1 MKLLSLSPALKN
13 MALYGS
19 SIVLMKG
26 VSLFMLPY
34 IANHISQHEL
44 GRLELLSTFA
54 MILSV
59 ALGLSLH
66 EALYRFAGAE
76 QDPHQKRR
84 ITGEIFTL
92 TMIVGAIALPII
104 WLLSPFISEWK
115 PEYADTIELELLL
128 MPLAFEGMV
137 AVVLASLRMREKAQ
151 LFFYLTTGRAL
162 LQAALT
168 VIVLYQGYGVTAIL
182 FAGFI
187 SAALQ
192 VVVLVYLQTKQNK
205 KVHNTAYLF
214 NKVMMTLCI
223 PYCLPLMAS
232 GLVAFGLNGFERWV
246 LAENTSLSDL
256 ALYAVAL
263 KFALALTLL
272 MQPFCMWWMPKRF
285 DYLQSRG
292 KEITAKMTQ
301 SSLVL
306 LCGLTVLVCYLAP
319 VLIEWLMP
327 ASYQQ
332 AKTIAVALI
341 IVSAIKELNELIN
354 LGALAEKQTKKLLW
368 INTLATGLG
377 MIAILILTP
386 IYGVSG
392 VISSLILAQ
401 TIRVIL
407 TFILSQSAHPLP
419 YSLGKLSVLLL
430 ITSVSITL
438 SLSSFSVGIQLMMA
452 VLCTT
457 SVVIFASQLQLITL
471 PENEQGEKC
480 V

>member
-1 MKLLSLSPALKN
+1 
-13 MALYGS
+13 
-19 SIVLMKG
+19 
-26 VSLFMLPY
+26 
-34 IANHISQHEL
+34 
-44 GRLELLSTFA
+44 

-59 ALGLSLH
+59 ILGLSLH

-92 TMIVGAIALPII
+92 TMIVGAIAFPII
-104 WLLSPFISEWK
+104 WLFSPFISEWK

-128 MPLAFEGMV
+128 LPLAFEGMV

-151 LFFYLTTGRAL
+151 LFFFLTTGRAL

-187 SAALQ
+187 SAAMQ

-214 NKVMMTLCI
+214 NKEMMTLCI

-246 LAENTSLSDL
+246 LAENTSLSEL

-285 DYLQSRG
+285 DYLKSRG
-292 KEITAKMTQ
+292 KAITAKMTQ

-368 INTLATGLG
+368 INCSATGLG
-377 MIAILILTP
+377 MIAILLLTP
-386 IYGVSG
+386 IYGVNG
-392 VISSLILAQ
+392 VITSLILAQ
-401 TIRVIL
+401 TIRVVL
-407 TFILSQSAHPLP
+407 TFLLSQSAHPLP

-430 ITSVSITL
+430 ITSVSIAL

-452 VLCTT
+452 TLCTT

-471 PENEQGEKC
+471 PKNKQGEKC

>member
-1 MKLLSLSPALKN
+1 MKLCPLSPTLKN

-26 VSLFMLPY
+26 VSLFMLPF

-59 ALGLSLH
+59 VLGFSLH
-66 EALYRFAGAE
+66 EALYRFAGTE
-76 QDPHQKRR
+76 QDPHKKRR

-92 TMIVGAIALPII
+92 TMIVGAISLPII
-104 WLLSPFISEWK
+104 WILSPFFSEWK
-115 PEYADTIELELLL
+115 PEYANTIELELLL
-128 MPLAFEGMV
+128 MPLAFEGMI
-137 AVVLASLRMREKAQ
+137 AVVLASLRMREKAK

-162 LQAALT
+162 LQALLT
-168 VIVLYQGYGVTAIL
+168 VVVLYQGYGITAIL
-182 FAGFI
+182 LAGFM

-192 VVVLVYLQTKQNK
+192 IFALVYLQTKQNK
-205 KVHNTAYLF
+205 KVRGTGFIF
-214 NKVMMTLCI
+214 NKEITSLCI
-223 PYCLPLMAS
+223 PYCLPLMTS

-285 DYLQSRG
+285 DYLQSQG

-306 LCGLTVLVCYLAP
+306 LCGLTILICYLAP
-319 VLIEWLMP
+319 LLIEWLMP

-332 AKTIAVALI
+332 AKTIAIALI

-368 INTLATGLG
+368 INSFATGLG
-377 MIAILILTP
+377 MIAILVLTP
-386 IYGVSG
+386 IYGMSG

-419 YSLGKLSVLLL
+419 YSLGKLSILLL
-430 ITSVSITL
+430 ITSVSIAL

-452 VLCTT
+452 ALCTT
-457 SVVIFASQLQLITL
+457 SVVILASQLQLVTL
-471 PENEQGEKC
+471 PKSEQGEKC
-480 V
+480 L

>member
-1 MKLLSLSPALKN
+1 M
-13 MALYGS
+13 
-19 SIVLMKG
+19 
-26 VSLFMLPY
+26 
-34 IANHISQHEL
+34 
-44 GRLELLSTFA
+44 
-54 MILSV
+54 
-59 ALGLSLH
+59 
-66 EALYRFAGAE
+66 
-76 QDPHQKRR
+76 
-84 ITGEIFTL
+84 
-92 TMIVGAIALPII
+92 
-104 WLLSPFISEWK
+104 
-115 PEYADTIELELLL
+115 
-128 MPLAFEGMV
+128 
-137 AVVLASLRMREKAQ
+137 
-151 LFFYLTTGRAL
+151 
-162 LQAALT
+162 
-168 VIVLYQGYGVTAIL
+168 LYQGYGVTAIL

-205 KVHNTAYLF
+205 KVHDTAYLF
-214 NKVMMTLCI
+214 SKEMMTLCI

-232 GLVAFGLNGFERWV
+232 GLVAFGLNGFERWI
-246 LAENTSLSDL
+246 LAENTSFSDL

-292 KEITAKMTQ
+292 KAITAKMTQ

-392 VISSLILAQ
+392 VITSLILAQ

-430 ITSVSITL
+430 ITSVSIAL
-438 SLSSFSVGIQLMMA
+438 SLSSFSIAIQLMMA
-452 VLCTT
+452 VLCTV

-471 PENEQGEKC
+471 PECEESEKC
-480 V
+480 L